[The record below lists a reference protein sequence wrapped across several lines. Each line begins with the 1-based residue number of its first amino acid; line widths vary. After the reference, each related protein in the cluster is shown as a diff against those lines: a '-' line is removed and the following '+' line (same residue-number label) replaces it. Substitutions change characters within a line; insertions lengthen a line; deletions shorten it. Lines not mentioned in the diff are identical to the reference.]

1 MHIDL
6 DKTGWYNA
14 AQKWAE
20 PTNKRRKLGMKDHRD
35 RTARLQLIESMF
47 AGHSWQT
54 AVAQSQ
60 LHVSRST
67 AYRLVQLARDEEK
80 AERAF
85 LDDRHGHV
93 YKVTEPVQAWMIE
106 FCTDN
111 PQVASS
117 RVQSE
122 LQSRFGVAVSVGQ
135 INRVRAQCGV
145 SNQWRGRAQGKV
157 KKN

>member
-6 DKTGWYNA
+6 YKTGWYNA

-20 PTNKRRKLGMKDHRD
+20 PTTKRRTLGMKDHRD

-47 AGHSWQT
+47 AGNSWQT

-67 AYRLVQLARDEEK
+67 SYRLVQLARDEEK

-106 FCTDN
+106 FCTDH
-111 PQVASS
+111 PQIESNLVH
-117 RVQSE
+117 SE
-122 LQSRFGVAVSVGQ
+122 LQKPFGV
-135 INRVRAQCGV
+135 
-145 SNQWRGRAQGKV
+145 
-157 KKN
+157 